1 MQLKYLAAF
10 IDSIENPSLIIGPRI
25 DLVQHTDLASHS
37 PTFIEYG
44 GFVGLKENEKPLF
57 FGTSY
62 STNKTTPD
70 DSPNMIEG
78 LQNSFENGTWVVK
91 FLTNRYVKNYPIIN
105 IINKEELKDI
115 IDLDTWLGD
124 FIEITKDV
132 GMALLEEFDNNDRI
146 EDSTVLKIKGEA

>member
-10 IDSIENPSLIIGPRI
+10 IDSIENPSLIVGPRI
-25 DLVQHTDLASHS
+25 ELIQHTDLAQLS

-44 GFVGLKENEKPLF
+44 GFVKIYDGDEKPLF

-70 DSPNMIEG
+70 DSPEMIEG

-91 FLTNRYVKNYPIIN
+91 FLTTRYVKNYPVIN
-105 IINKEELKDI
+105 IINKEELKEI
-115 IDLDTWLGD
+115 IDLDTWLKD
-124 FIEITKDV
+124 FIEITKDT
-132 GMALLEEFDNNDRI
+132 GMSLLEEYDNNNRI
-146 EDSTVLKIKGEA
+146 DDNTVLKIKG